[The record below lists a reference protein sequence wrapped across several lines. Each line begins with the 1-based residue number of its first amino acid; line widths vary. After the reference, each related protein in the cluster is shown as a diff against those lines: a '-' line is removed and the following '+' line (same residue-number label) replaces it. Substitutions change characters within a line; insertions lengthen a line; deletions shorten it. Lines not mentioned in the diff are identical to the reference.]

1 MAYRTLAD
9 AVMLVHFGFLVFL
22 ALGGFLAWRH
32 RWVLVPHVAAVG
44 WAVISVAGADCPLT
58 ALEDRLRRAGGE
70 QGLPGGFIAH
80 YLTGVVYPEA
90 FLRPAQLLVAGVV
103 AVSWVGLVVRHTRPS
118 GAHRSI
124 DGSATPLTLRSTER
138 RSARRRLLRPGRPRP
153 APPRS
158 APGG

>member
-1 MAYRTLAD
+1 MVPRTLAD
-9 AVMLVHFGFLVFL
+9 AVMLVHFGFLAFL
-22 ALGGFLAWRH
+22 VLGGFLAWRH

-58 ALEDRLRRAGGE
+58 ALEDRLRRAAGE

-80 YLTGVVYPEA
+80 YLTGVVYPA
-90 FLRPAQLLVAGVV
+90 AYLRPAQLLVAGLI
-103 AVSWVGLVVRHTRPS
+103 AMSWL
-118 GAHRSI
+118 
-124 DGSATPLTLRSTER
+124 GSAVRRPRGRHHGSEVRVDTPEKPHHGSEVRVGRAVTR
-138 RSARRRLLRPGRPRP
+138 GRPRP